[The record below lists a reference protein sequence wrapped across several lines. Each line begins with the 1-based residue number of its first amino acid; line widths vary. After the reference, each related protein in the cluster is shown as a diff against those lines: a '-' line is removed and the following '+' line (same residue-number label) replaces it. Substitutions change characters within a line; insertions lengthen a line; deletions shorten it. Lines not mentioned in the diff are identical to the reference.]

1 MPFIGSYNGAMQIL
15 NKIGTGTC
23 NGTCKSTWIR
33 NLKYALKTKTNP
45 FIFLLQFSFAGY
57 GENIL

>member
-33 NLKYALKTKTNP
+33 NLKYALHLLTFQTP
-45 FIFLLQFSFAGY
+45 IFTA
-57 GENIL
+57 